1 MSHLAPRPI
10 KVIEYSS
17 YKSPELPRFIEWEGG
32 MVQVVAIGRQWKE
45 IDLNNSDASMLLC
58 FDVRLETGES
68 AVVFYREKDQ
78 SWFLK
83 E

>member
-1 MSHLAPRPI
+1 
-10 KVIEYSS
+10 
-17 YKSPELPRFIEWEGG
+17 
-32 MVQVVAIGRQWKE
+32 
-45 IDLNNSDASMLLC
+45 MLLC